1 MSTEDVGMTAFH
13 QLVNS
18 SFLNPTRYR
27 YRLMTCSSAVNA
39 SVILRRNMYP
49 LSLHPNFIYASST
62 VYHTCYRNRLMTCS
76 TSINAPI
83 ISWRNMSPLSLHTN
97 FIYASLHIYNRLLEL
112 GINIHIHWG
121 GCYWNWMVY
130 MFRWSYI
137 YIFCSVYV
145 LLIAS
150 SGWSYH

>member
-1 MSTEDVGMTAFH
+1 MRSEGWLNEIGWCQMSTEDVGMTAFH

-97 FIYASLHIYNRLLEL
+97 FIYAYAWAGYKYTYTLRWLLLKLNGLYVSMKLHIYFL
-112 GINIHIHWG
+112 
-121 GCYWNWMVY
+121 
-130 MFRWSYI
+130 
-137 YIFCSVYV
+137 
-145 LLIAS
+145 
-150 SGWSYH
+150 